1 MRWRSVSL
9 FLHLLQ
15 PCVFF
20 HFFLQLCARLSS
32 LQTSLETV
40 QTTNQGLRELETW
53 LDEVL
58 QLLRNRLHAD
68 LVGEDVP
75 EEYEVLKRDFLKNE
89 QFMEDT
95 KLSIKEH
102 RATGNE
108 EAAARLEI
116 PLNALLVRLW
126 ILRVACG
133 WEVIEF
139 KTCFCRE
146 KLCYRVLCMSCSRFS
161 FAGTIRSGSEHV
173 PAIPTPGRFW
183 FQVPARKAWG
193 GQHRWSYS
201 LFRYHQHRAR
211 GYWK

>member
-1 MRWRSVSL
+1 MSL

-15 PCVFF
+15 PCVFSP

-75 EEYEVLKRDFLKNE
+75 EEYEVLKRDFSKNE
-89 QFMEDT
+89 QFVEDT

-116 PLNALLVRLW
+116 PLNALLVRL
-126 ILRVACG
+126 
-133 WEVIEF
+133 
-139 KTCFCRE
+139 
-146 KLCYRVLCMSCSRFS
+146 
-161 FAGTIRSGSEHV
+161 
-173 PAIPTPGRFW
+173 
-183 FQVPARKAWG
+183 
-193 GQHRWSYS
+193 
-201 LFRYHQHRAR
+201 
-211 GYWK
+211 